1 MNDNEGDG
9 VANDTDDSNDGEEN
23 ALQDPGDHKQ
33 LLFTKVP
40 QRIILSSV
48 VHSEIW
54 TLFDHLAM

>member
-48 VHSEIW
+48 VHSEI
-54 TLFDHLAM
+54 